1 MIPIIFSL
9 LTSLSL
15 LLSCSK
21 PQQQKAEPTTKE
33 NTPQVSGNN
42 SKTNTKADDYKI
54 EVFAE
59 GLTVPWSIAWT
70 DKDRML
76 VNERGGQIR
85 IIQNGMLQD
94 APLLEVK
101 DVSTNA
107 EEGLMGLTVDPNY
120 SSNKYI
126 YISYAYGNGEKL
138 SVKVV
143 RYKDDGNSVS
153 DQKVLIDKIQGT
165 HLHAGCRIK
174 FGPDGKLY
182 ITTGDATDRQIAQDL
197 NNLGGKILRI
207 NSDGSIPE
215 DNPFP
220 NSPIWTYGHRNPQGI
235 DWYPGTSVMYE
246 TEHGP
251 SGFDGP
257 GGGDEVNVITK
268 GSNYGWPVVS
278 HEGHKDGMV
287 DPKLVFTPAEAPAS
301 GMFYKS
307 GVISQFK
314 NNFFFGCLRGKG
326 IIRVTVDE
334 NNPEKVISFE
344 KMKDVDYGR
353 IREIAEGPDGAIYFS
368 TSNKDGRGNPASNDD
383 RIFRI
388 VKK

>member
-1 MIPIIFSL
+1 MPKSMLPLI
-9 LTSLSL
+9 LSL
-15 LLSCSK
+15 FLFFSCVRK
-21 PQQQKAEPTTKE
+21 PQQQQTE
-33 NTPQVSGNN
+33 NTPSQNNTNPVSK
-42 SKTNTKADDYKI
+42 SEDYSI

-59 GLTVPWSIAWT
+59 NLSVPWSIAWT

-76 VNERGGQIR
+76 VNERPGRIR
-85 IIQNGMLQD
+85 IIQNGKLQD

-101 DVSTNA
+101 EISTGS
-107 EEGLMGLTVDPNY
+107 EEGLMGLAIDPNY
-120 SSNKYI
+120 SQNKFI
-126 YISYAYGNGEKL
+126 YISYAYGKGDL
-138 SVKVV
+138 SIKVV
-143 RYKDDGNSVS
+143 RYKDNGNSLS
-153 DQKVLIDKIQGT
+153 DEFILIDKIPGAKN
-165 HLHAGCRIK
+165 HAGCRLR

-197 NNLGGKILRI
+197 KNLGGKILRL

-220 NSPIWTYGHRNPQGI
+220 NSPVWSYGHRNPQGI
-235 DWYPGTSVMYE
+235 DWYPGTSIMYE

-278 HEGHKDGMV
+278 HEGKKEGMV
-287 DPKLVFTPAEAPAS
+287 SPVLVYTPAEAPAS

-307 GVISQFK
+307 GVIPQFK
-314 NNFFFGCLRGKG
+314 NNFFFGCLRGRG
-326 IIRVTVDE
+326 IIRVIVDE
-334 NNPEKVISFE
+334 NNPEKVVSFE
-344 KMKDVDYGR
+344 KIKDVDYGR

-368 TSNKDGRGNPASNDD
+368 TSNKDGRGNPAPNDD

-388 VKK
+388 INK

>member
-1 MIPIIFSL
+1 MNKIMIPIIFSL
-9 LTSLSL
+9 LILF
-15 LLSCSK
+15 SCSK
-21 PQQQKAEPTTKE
+21 PQKQNTASTPKE
-33 NTPQVSGNN
+33 NTT
-42 SKTNTKADDYKI
+42 KTSASNKEAVDYTI
-54 EVFAE
+54 ETYAE
-59 GLTVPWSIAWT
+59 NLTVPWAIAWT
-70 DKDRML
+70 DNDRML
-76 VNERGGQIR
+76 VNERSGKIR
-85 IIQNGMLQD
+85 IIQNGQLQD
-94 APLLEVK
+94 TPLLEVK
-101 DVSTNA
+101 DVSSNA
-107 EEGLMGLTVDPNY
+107 EEGLMGLAIDPNY
-120 SSNKYI
+120 SSNKFI
-126 YISYAYGNGEKL
+126 YISYAYGGSDKL

-143 RYKDDGNSVS
+143 RYKDNGNSVS
-153 DQKVLIDKIQGT
+153 DEKVLIDKIQGT

-197 NNLGGKILRI
+197 GNLGGKILRI

-220 NSPIWTYGHRNPQGI
+220 NSPVWTYGHRNPQGI
-235 DWYPGTSVMYE
+235 DWYPGTSIMYE

-278 HEGHKDGMV
+278 HDGHKDGMV
-287 DPKLVFTPAEAPAS
+287 DPVLVYTPAEAPAS

-307 GVISQFK
+307 GVITQFK

-326 IIRVTVDE
+326 IMRVIVDE
-334 NNPEKVISFE
+334 NNPEKVVSFE
-344 KMKDVDYGR
+344 KMKDVNLGR

-383 RIFRI
+383 RIMRI

>member
-1 MIPIIFSL
+1 MLPLI
-9 LTSLSL
+9 LSL
-15 LLSCSK
+15 FFFFSCSREPK
-21 PQQQKAEPTTKE
+21 QSQQESNSTPKE
-33 NTPQVSGNN
+33 NTTSN
-42 SKTNTKADDYKI
+42 SKSDDYTI

-59 GLTVPWSIAWT
+59 NLSVPWSIVWT
-70 DKDRML
+70 DKDRMF
-76 VNERGGQIR
+76 VNERPGRIR
-85 IIQNGMLQD
+85 IIQNGKLQD

-101 DVSTNA
+101 EISTGS
-107 EEGLMGLTVDPNY
+107 EEGLMGLAIDPNY
-120 SSNKYI
+120 SQNKYI
-126 YISYAYGNGEKL
+126 YISYAYGKGDL
-138 SVKVV
+138 SIKVV
-143 RYKDDGNSVS
+143 RYKDNGNSLS
-153 DQKVLIDKIQGT
+153 DELVLIDKIPGAKN
-165 HLHAGCRIK
+165 HAGCRLK

-197 NNLGGKILRI
+197 NNLGGKILRL
-207 NSDGSIPE
+207 NSDGTIPQ

-220 NSPIWTYGHRNPQGI
+220 NSPVWTYGHRNPQGI
-235 DWYPGTSVMYE
+235 DWYPGTNIMYE

-257 GGGDEVNVITK
+257 GGGDEVNVIVK

-278 HEGHKDGMV
+278 HEGKKEGMV
-287 DPKLVFTPAEAPAS
+287 SPLLVYTPAEAPAS

-314 NNFFFGCLRGKG
+314 NNFFFGCLRGRG
-326 IIRVTVDE
+326 IMRVIVDE
-334 NNPEKVISFE
+334 NNPEKVVSFE
-344 KMKDVDYGR
+344 KMKDVDFGR

-388 VKK
+388 IKK

>member
-1 MIPIIFSL
+1 MIPVIFSL
-9 LTSLSL
+9 LILF
-15 LLSCSK
+15 SCSK
-21 PQQQKAEPTTKE
+21 PQQQNTTSTPKE
-33 NTPQVSGNN
+33 NTTKSSGSN
-42 SKTNTKADDYKI
+42 KEAVDYTI
-54 EVFAE
+54 ETFAE
-59 GLTVPWSIAWT
+59 NLTVPWSIAWT

-76 VNERGGQIR
+76 VNERSGKIR
-85 IIQNGMLQD
+85 IIQNGKLQD

-101 DVSTNA
+101 DVSSNA
-107 EEGLMGLTVDPNY
+107 EEGLMGLAIDPNY
-120 SSNKYI
+120 SSNKFI
-126 YISYAYGNGEKL
+126 YISYAYGGSDKL

-153 DQKVLIDKIQGT
+153 DEKILIDKIQGT

-197 NNLGGKILRI
+197 KNMGGKILRL
-207 NSDGSIPE
+207 NSDGTIPA

-235 DWYPGTSVMYE
+235 DWYPGTSIMWE

-257 GGGDEVNVITK
+257 GGGDEVNVIVK

-278 HEGHKDGMV
+278 HDGHKDGMV
-287 DPKLVFTPAEAPAS
+287 APVLVYTPAEAPAS

-307 GVISQFK
+307 GIITQFK
-314 NNFFFGCLRGKG
+314 NNFFFGCLRGRG
-326 IIRVTVDE
+326 IIRVIVDE
-334 NNPEKVISFE
+334 NNPEKVVSFE
-344 KMKDVDYGR
+344 KMKDINIGR

-383 RIFRI
+383 RIMRI
-388 VKK
+388 IKK